1 MEATVLN
8 LCFAAYLA
16 ALIAYAAAHLFARP
30 VLNKAGGVLLAAAW
44 LLQTAFLA
52 HRWSVSGHA
61 PMSNQFE
68 SLVTMA
74 WGITA
79 LAGCLWRRAPGAW
92 LGPATAGLNLVLLA
106 VCALL
111 DRGVAPL
118 VPALQSN
125 WLLLHVSVIML
136 AYSALALSFLASG
149 VQLWAYGRRPE
160 HATAAAL
167 DRFNER
173 AMGLG
178 YLLLTAGIVLGA
190 VWANE
195 AWGSYWSWDPKET
208 WSLITWLVYTAAIHL
223 RRTHRWQGRRMAW
236 LSVLGFAFVLFTYFG
251 VNYLMSSLHSYA
263 GSK

>member
-1 MEATVLN
+1 MDATTLN

-16 ALIAYAAAHLFARP
+16 ALACYAAAHVSDRPRARQ
-30 VLNKAGGVLLAAAW
+30 AGHILLAAAW
-44 LLQTAFLA
+44 LLQTVFLA
-52 HRWSVSGHA
+52 QRWRVSGHA

-68 SLVTMA
+68 SLVSMA

-79 LAGCLWRRAPGAW
+79 LAGCLWRLAPGRW

-106 VCALL
+106 LCALL
-111 DRGVAPL
+111 DKSVAPL

-136 AYSALALSFLASG
+136 AYSALALSFLASA
-149 VQLWAYGRRPE
+149 AYLLSHHRRPAE
-160 HATAAAL
+160 QTAAL
-167 DRFNER
+167 DLFNER

-178 YLLLTAGIVLGA
+178 YLLLTAGIILGA

-195 AWGSYWSWDPKET
+195 AWGTYWSWDPKET
-208 WSLITWLVYTAAIHL
+208 WSLITWLVYTGAIHL
-223 RRTHRWQGRRMAW
+223 RRTHRWHGRAMAW
-236 LSVLGFAFVLFTYFG
+236 FSAAGFAVVLFTYFG

-263 GSK
+263 GSR